1 MAYKNESSI
10 SSTTSPM
17 DFLYSRLATI
27 SALQSY
33 AATAGYYMTNSSHI
47 NASLPLDAVPIN
59 QHISSLQELD
69 ELVSIKLFTYNKGK
83 REKNACFRP
92 LF

>member
-33 AATAGYYMTNSSHI
+33 AATAGYYMTNSSHL
-47 NASLPLDAVPIN
+47 NASLPIEAVPAN
-59 QHISSLQELD
+59 QHISSQQGLH
-69 ELVSIKLFTYNKGK
+69 ELVSIKFYTYNKG
-83 REKNACFRP
+83 EEV
-92 LF
+92 